1 MENKD
6 TQKTIKNL
14 AKEDRPREKL
24 KERGVESMTN
34 SELLAIIIGSGSRG
48 KNVIELAQD
57 ILKAY
62 DNDVGMLLELNIYDL
77 VKHKGIGY
85 VKALIIIAAIELAK
99 RGMSSIGTNKAEHI
113 RTSNEIYEIFRPMIG
128 FLSHEEF
135 WAIYLNNNLNIIKK
149 ERISIG
155 NLTSTIVDIKRI
167 IKLGIDL
174 RATRL
179 IIVHNHPSGN
189 LTPSK
194 DDMKITDRISKAAS
208 TFEITLEDHIIVSN
222 NGYFSFSD
230 HCLIH
235 NNQ

>member
-62 DNDVGMLLELNIYDL
+62 DNDVGMLLELDIYDL

>member
-62 DNDVGMLLELNIYDL
+62 DNDVGMLLELDIYDL

-85 VKALIIIAAIELAK
+85 VKALIIIAAIELVK

>member
-62 DNDVGMLLELNIYDL
+62 DNDVGMLLELDIYDL

-222 NGYFSFSD
+222 NGYFSFAD

>member
-62 DNDVGMLLELNIYDL
+62 DNDVGMLLELDIYDL

-149 ERISIG
+149 ERISTG

>member
-62 DNDVGMLLELNIYDL
+62 DNDVGMLLELDIYDL

-99 RGMSSIGTNKAEHI
+99 RGMSSICTNKAEHI

>member
-62 DNDVGMLLELNIYDL
+62 DNDVGMLLELDIYDL

-235 NNQ
+235 NNH

>member
-1 MENKD
+1 MENEY
-6 TQKTIKNL
+6 TQKTIKNM

-34 SELLAIIIGSGSRG
+34 SELLAIIIGSGSKG

-57 ILKAY
+57 ILQSY
-62 DNDVGMLLELNIYDL
+62 DNNVGKLLELNIYDL
-77 VKHKGIGY
+77 MQHKGIGY
-85 VKALIIIAAIELAK
+85 VKALIIIASIELVK
-99 RGMSSIGTNKAEHI
+99 RGMSSFSTNKAEHI
-113 RTSNEIYEIFRPMIG
+113 RTSNDIYEIFRPIIG
-128 FLSHEEF
+128 FLSYEEF

-149 ERISIG
+149 EKISIG
-155 NLTSTIVDIKRI
+155 SLTSTIVDIKRI
-167 IKLGIDL
+167 IKFGIDL

-194 DDMKITDRISKAAS
+194 DDMKITDKIAKAAF
-208 TFEITLEDHIIVSN
+208 TFEITLEDHVIISN

>member
-62 DNDVGMLLELNIYDL
+62 DNDVGMLLELDIYDL

-189 LTPSK
+189 LTPST